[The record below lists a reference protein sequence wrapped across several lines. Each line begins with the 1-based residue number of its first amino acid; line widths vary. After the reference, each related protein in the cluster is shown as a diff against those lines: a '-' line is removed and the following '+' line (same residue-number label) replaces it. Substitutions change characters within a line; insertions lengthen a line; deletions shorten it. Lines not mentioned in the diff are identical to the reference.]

1 MIQIK
6 INNEEVVSD
15 KDIVIKEEMLN
26 TSSVILNN
34 VYPKSWEEDK
44 DYVSRFYYP
53 KDYSKCLINDVTPTE
68 FTIDGETIQNTGLLP
83 SEYTQAEYIQSGS
96 IPHIDTG
103 VIPTSDTKIDID
115 FAYVS
120 STYSGWS
127 PLFGERGSSNSMYFA
142 FFINTSGLKVSPNY
156 AGFDP
161 GNNSQVTLTA
171 NTRYN
176 LKNEAGQFYL
186 NDEVESSISTSNTL
200 TTSNKSIWLFD
211 LQQNSGAGMSRQMTA
226 RIYRCRFYEGEELI
240 RDFIPCVRNSDNE
253 IGMYDVV
260 NDVFYTNQG
269 TGSFTYGKMPSPSS
283 PIPLVSKT
291 GIVTQTID
299 GKEYEFNLGDIELSE
314 VGNYKD
320 EIMKPT
326 GKNIFSLNDYNNNYS
341 STEYSS
347 FGNLLEIKSRYG
359 IIASIVA
366 SSNSYKITTVNA
378 YDMSQVWKLTNLK
391 PNTEYTIGYNLL
403 TNKTSGTIRLFEV
416 NVNYNTIKSS
426 TTFTT
431 DSNGEKEFNLM
442 FYGLNG
448 ANNNYCELS
457 NIQLEIGTLTDYEP
471 YGLDKD
477 KWYLKKEVRHTTL
490 NVSDMNN
497 SENYPGWKSLET
509 IYQDYPKQNAVL
521 NGLTSVMC
529 NISEEGTGIAI
540 NTNGSAVG
548 TIFLQRAQF
557 NELTQTQWIEQYPE
571 LEFDLLYGL
580 KAPIYTEITN
590 TTLLKQL
597 NNVGVDLLFAGVVK
611 NTGEISLNPRDPHY
625 CSVQVLDFKDFLS
638 QGETLDFV
646 INNKTVL
653 EAIQQ
658 VVGTIAPYGF
668 VLGEV
673 QILNPDDII
682 GAYSTKDE
690 TAYDVFNYLA
700 DISQARWTTRMIDE
714 NTVAIDFYDPTLL
727 PEGEGIEY
735 TKEWFCENNID
746 DMSFSYSSNDY
757 RNKQVM
763 LSGEVYSNI
772 ETTEIIVA
780 DGYQTQFNTTDKI
793 GSITELLVNGSA
805 QTVITKDE
813 YDLGYDCDFYY
824 TPGNNYF
831 ESVDLVST
839 GAVITITYYAI
850 IEGREVV
857 LNQNEISRIA
867 EMIDRKGVIARY
879 ENRNDA
885 TTTKELQAIGQTYLK
900 YKGMPEV
907 KLNVISRSNLWNIG
921 DRVNFNA
928 PIDELDQEY
937 MVKSKSIQRIA
948 TVDKIFYTFELTS
961 SFNMEQDVNYFDNQ
975 RYKAKGNIADG
986 DFISRN
992 IDIENT
998 ANIVFYDLEV
1008 TEVEVEGTSALQSE
1022 LQTPLGVE

>member
-15 KDIVIKEEMLN
+15 KDIVIKEAMLN

-44 DYVSRFYYP
+44 DYSSRFYYP

-68 FTIDGETIQNTGLLP
+68 FTIDGETTQTTGLLP
-83 SEYTQAEYIQSGS
+83 SEYSQAEYIESGS
-96 IPHIDTG
+96 YPHIDTG
-103 VIPTSDTKIDID
+103 VIPTSDTKIDLD
-115 FAYVS
+115 FSYVES
-120 STYSGWS
+120 IYSGWS

-142 FFINTSGLKVSPNY
+142 FFINTSSLKVSPNY

-161 GNNSQVTLTA
+161 GNNSEVTLTA
-171 NTRYN
+171 ETKYN
-176 LKNEAGQFYL
+176 LKNDGGQFYL
-186 NDEVESSISTSNTL
+186 NDELESSISTSNTL

-211 LQQNSGAGMSRQMTA
+211 CHLNNDNGMSRQITA

-269 TGSFTYGKMPSPSS
+269 TGSFTYGALPNPDY
-283 PIPLVSKT
+283 PIPITNKT
-291 GIVTQTID
+291 GTVTQTID
-299 GKEYEFNLGDIELSE
+299 GKEYEFNLGDIELCKIGDYSDSFL
-314 VGNYKD
+314 KT
-320 EIMKPT
+320 T
-326 GKNIFSLNDYNNNYS
+326 GKNLFN
-341 STEYSS
+341 
-347 FGNLLEIKSRYG
+347 GKLESG
-359 IIASIVA
+359 IINGNTGQNMSNDNYIRCVDYIPVEELSDYKF
-366 SSNSYKITTVNA
+366 SSDNSNITKVMVYEYKGDFTYNMVSNKVISLTSYLTTN
-378 YDMSQVWKLTNLK
+378 Q
-391 PNTEYTIGYNLL
+391 
-403 TNKTSGTIRLFEV
+403 GTKYIRFRPS
-416 NVNYNTIKSS
+416 YQ
-426 TTFTT
+426 TT
-431 DSNGEKEFNLM
+431 DKSIRFQVEK
-442 FYGLNG
+442 
-448 ANNNYCELS
+448 
-457 NIQLEIGTLTDYEP
+457 GTSATEYEP
-471 YGLDKD
+471 YGKD
-477 KWYLKKEVRHTTL
+477 KWYIKKEIGKLVNDVIGITY
-490 NVSDMNN
+490 N
-497 SENYPGWKSLET
+497 STYG
-509 IYQDYPKQNAVL
+509 YY
-521 NGLTSVMC
+521 
-529 NISEEGTGIAI
+529 AI
-540 NTNGSAVG
+540 NPNIINGSAKVYTKTLSTHFQNTTGSPRIVG
-548 TIFLQRAQF
+548 SNGSFLWLWDDNNYFSDA
-557 NELTQTQWIEQYPE
+557 NEIK
-571 LEFDLLYGL
+571 EFMIDHNVDTYYQL
-580 KAPIYTEITN
+580 AIPTYTEITN
-590 TTLLKQL
+590 TTLLNQL

-611 NTGEISLNPRDPHY
+611 NTGEISLNPRNPHY

-646 INNKTVL
+646 IYNKTVA

-658 VVGTIAPYGF
+658 VVGAIAPYGF

-673 QILNPDDII
+673 QILNPDDVI

-763 LSGEVYSNI
+763 LSGEIYSNI

-850 IEGREVV
+850 IEGREVII
-857 LNQNEISRIA
+857 NQNEISRIA
-867 EMIDRKGVIARY
+867 NMIDRKGVIARY

-907 KLNVISRSNLWNIG
+907 KLNVVSRSNLWNIG
-921 DRVNFNA
+921 DRVNFDA

-937 MVKSKSIQRIA
+937 MVKAKTIQRIA

-975 RYKAKGNIADG
+975 RYKARGNIADG

-998 ANIVFYDLEV
+998 ANIIFYDLEV
-1008 TEVEVEGTSALQSE
+1008 TEVEVDTTSTLQSE